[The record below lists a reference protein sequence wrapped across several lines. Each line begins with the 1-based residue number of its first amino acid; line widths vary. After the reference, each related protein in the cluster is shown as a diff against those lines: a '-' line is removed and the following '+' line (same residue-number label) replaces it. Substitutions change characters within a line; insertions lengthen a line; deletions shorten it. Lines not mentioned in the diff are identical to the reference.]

1 MSILSGA
8 VPRHA
13 DAYEGCC
20 RAAFAMASIDVDS
33 EVIRRAA
40 ITVARL
46 GTVLGQPEPRFSID
60 VDFGSMLEKTA

>member
-1 MSILSGA
+1 
-8 VPRHA
+8 
-13 DAYEGCC
+13 
-20 RAAFAMASIDVDS
+20 MASIDVDS